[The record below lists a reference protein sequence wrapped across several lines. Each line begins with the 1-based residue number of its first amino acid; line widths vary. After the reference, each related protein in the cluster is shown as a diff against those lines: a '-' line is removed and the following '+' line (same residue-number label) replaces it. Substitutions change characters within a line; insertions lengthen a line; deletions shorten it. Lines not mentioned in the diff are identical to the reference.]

1 MKQSN
6 NMYYDRVAHCWM
18 HRSLL
23 KIIVNPILRKIQF
36 WTKKPWVITSNC
48 VMDEK
53 GIPHFLNY
61 YFDRVEYLGPFKKE
75 NCNRY

>member
-1 MKQSN
+1 MKN

-48 VMDEK
+48 VMDEND
-53 GIPHFLNY
+53 IPHFLNY
-61 YFDRVEYLGPFKKE
+61 CFDRVECLGPFKKE
-75 NCNRY
+75 NCDRY